1 MRELETLLEE
11 EKSQRAQALSIK
23 KQMEAELQ
31 EAEAQVEAAT
41 RGREEAL
48 RQMKR
53 LQVMQNFCKLK
64 EFVVF
69 DRFLQSN
76 TNAPLRRKWS
86 KITIFRKC
94 CRNIPIKP
102 HVVLQAVCAHEIF
115 CLYAQTQMKEVL
127 RELDETKIARDEIV
141 VQSKDSEKRLQT
153 LEAELLQLT
162 EVR

>member
-53 LQVMQNFCKLK
+53 LQVIQNCFA
-64 EFVVF
+64 
-69 DRFLQSN
+69 FLN
-76 TNAPLRRKWS
+76 
-86 KITIFRKC
+86 
-94 CRNIPIKP
+94 
-102 HVVLQAVCAHEIF
+102 
-115 CLYAQTQMKEVL
+115 
-127 RELDETKIARDEIV
+127 
-141 VQSKDSEKRLQT
+141 
-153 LEAELLQLT
+153 
-162 EVR
+162 

>member
-48 RQMKR
+48 RQIKR

-69 DRFLQSN
+69 D
-76 TNAPLRRKWS
+76 
-86 KITIFRKC
+86 
-94 CRNIPIKP
+94 
-102 HVVLQAVCAHEIF
+102 
-115 CLYAQTQMKEVL
+115 
-127 RELDETKIARDEIV
+127 
-141 VQSKDSEKRLQT
+141 
-153 LEAELLQLT
+153 
-162 EVR
+162 